1 MKRVIET
8 AFGLNYFIKFKYL
21 LPSNHNVIIIAT
33 PIECKD
39 TTFKALI
46 FDQDKTVFSAAT
58 YHYHRVIDV
67 TIIPYFRNKNT
78 VTLEQKELFITHLN
92 IVRLFTG
99 PLVVKQR
106 YDALPCLKTL
116 LKHQKLTQQ
125 VHVVLRSELAIKQ
138 RNQWVPLV
146 LSNITY
152 SSQQLSMTSKP
163 FITPT
168 MQSGSLKFNPE
179 HDLVLDYGQL
189 MTLYQKEP
197 KEAYNLLRL
206 YYREED
212 ISMKPFYI
220 VGAFETRYQPL
231 RIDDIIKHQ
240 HHPIQLLFKG
250 LTKSNLGK
258 KIYQLPLRK
267 AYFDYFPT
275 LHTSFKHFYSE
286 LIIDD
291 NFNYLR
297 YLQGLIETAILNDE
311 KLLIVVD
318 NHQIIKNFN
327 EATKNYL
334 YQPLMISQNKILNDT
349 LVHDFQHS
357 NAGNIP
363 KTHSMLKTAND
374 MALFKH
380 QYHLL
385 EQLNNHAKTHQ
396 HFTLNIAV
404 ETLIDELIHNHQ
416 TILPLRTLSVMNHTN
431 TDQYLHDALNQH
443 FQRIHTA
450 PYKPIKTL
458 IKNNNKQGLLN
469 ALKDKRLNQLIFSL
483 FKQVIITSDELNT
496 INHASDFHAV
506 VALGANRMN
515 PFTGVKL
522 LSKSEHFTA
531 VINRDKQEK
540 TLPSEPLF
548 NLEIPDFISMIQ
560 KKNPYYPSHLMAPL
574 RLDDDTMNIIDLPLQ
589 SEDNP
594 HTSKSNIQWL
604 KTHLK
609 KGSYV
614 LTPFNE
620 DLKKLKKTL
629 DKKTIH
635 MQSVHKSFRSDMMAN
650 VYLNIPIHQNTP
662 LSTFDWLKNH
672 PSIITFF
679 KKYAHTNVNVLI
691 QHDALKQLSNQ
702 KDMLYYYLVKELKKH
717 HIKDEGSLVAFLS
730 QDLLHYEI
738 KKRPKGELLILK
750 INQSQLKIANYK
762 TSNDVITYDKTTFDL
777 IKWFIKNK

>member
-21 LPSNHNVIIIAT
+21 LPSNHTVTIIAT

-46 FDQDKTVFSAAT
+46 FDQNEKDLSAAT
-58 YHYHRVIDV
+58 YHYHRVID
-67 TIIPYFRNKNT
+67 TAIMPYFRNNNT
-78 VTLEQKELFITHLN
+78 VTLDQKHLFITHLN

-99 PLVVKQR
+99 PLVIKQR
-106 YDALPCLKTL
+106 FDALPGLKTL
-116 LKHQKLTQQ
+116 LKYQKLTQQ
-125 VHVVLRSELAIKQ
+125 VHVVLQSELAIKHG
-138 RNQWVPLV
+138 NHWVPV
-146 LSNITY
+146 IVSNITY
-152 SSQQLSMTSKP
+152 SSQQSTMTSKP
-163 FITPT
+163 FMTPT
-168 MQSGSLKFNPE
+168 IQLGSLKLNPE
-179 HDLVLDYGQL
+179 HDLALDYNQL
-189 MTLYQKEP
+189 MTLYQKAPE
-197 KEAYNLLRL
+197 EAYELLCSF
-206 YYREED
+206 YRKED

-231 RIDDIIKHQ
+231 HIDDINKHQ
-240 HHPIQLLFKG
+240 HHPIQLLFRG

-258 KIYQLPLRK
+258 KTYHLPLRK
-267 AYFDYFPT
+267 TYFDYYPT

-291 NFNYLR
+291 NFDYLT
-297 YLQGLIETAILNDE
+297 YLLGLIETAILNDE

-318 NHQIIKNFN
+318 NEQSIKDFN
-327 EATKNYL
+327 EATKNHV
-334 YQPLMISQNKILNDT
+334 YQPLMISQNQILNDT
-349 LVHDFQHS
+349 LGYDFENA

-363 KTHSMLKTAND
+363 KTHSMLKIAND
-374 MALFKH
+374 MALFNH
-380 QYHLL
+380 QYRFL
-385 EQLNNHAKTHQ
+385 EQFKNHAKAQQ

-416 TILPLRTLSVMNHTN
+416 TLLPLKIISAMNHAK
-431 TDQYLHDALNQH
+431 TDQFLHDTLNQH

-496 INHASDFHAV
+496 INHASDFHTV
-506 VALGANRMN
+506 VALGAERMN
-515 PFTGVKL
+515 PFIGAKL

-531 VINRDKQEK
+531 VINREKQEK
-540 TLPSEPLF
+540 ILPSEALF
-548 NLEIPDFISMIQ
+548 NLSVPDFISMIQ

-574 RLDDDTMNIIDLPLQ
+574 RLDDETMNIIDLPLQ

-594 HTSKSNIQWL
+594 HTSKANIQWL
-604 KTHLK
+604 KMHLR
-609 KGSYV
+609 KGSFV

-629 DKKTIH
+629 DTKAIH
-635 MQSVHKSFRSDMMAN
+635 MQSVHKSYKSDMSDN
-650 VYLNIPIHQNTP
+650 VYFNIPIHQNTSI
-662 LSTFDWLKNH
+662 STFDWLKNH
-672 PSIITFF
+672 PSITAFF
-679 KKYAHTNVNVLI
+679 KRYAHTKVHVLI
-691 QHDALKQLSNQ
+691 QRDALKQLSNQ
-702 KDMLYYYLVKELKKH
+702 KDMLYYYLVKEIKKNH
-717 HIKDEGSLVAFLS
+717 TKDEGSLIAFLS

-738 KKRPKGELLILK
+738 KKKPKGELLTLNSNQGQFK
-750 INQSQLKIANYK
+750 ITNYK
-762 TSNDVITYDKTTFDL
+762 SSNDVLTYDKTTFDL
-777 IKWFIKNK
+777 IKWFIKNR